1 MLLAQAV
8 TLLSRTCVYHPNV
21 PRPVL
26 DPDCLWQAS
35 PSKVHC
41 TVSAIY
47 IYGTFLTLT
56 HSLSSSFCTYE
67 PPSLPPASIESRPLR
82 LTVPNLTDPAILS
95 A

>member
-8 TLLSRTCVYHPNV
+8 TLLSRTVRTTQTY
-21 PRPVL
+21 PVL

-41 TVSAIY
+41 TVSATY

-82 LTVPNLTDPAILS
+82 LTVPNLTDRAILS